1 MKCDKCGKTTYYRLV
16 NTRFQT
22 KTNICYNCLNKRKS
36 EINPYIFQVEVL
48 DQNGRDYEIF
58 NVNDIFDNNKSD
70 NAQQKENSK
79 TINQEIIKDE
89 ISRNRSEYS
98 HNQIEKTETVEKNAI
113 KNENKKSRKK
123 NIIVAIVL
131 VCTLSV
137 IICIP
142 LLSTLCF
149 HEYYETYS
157 FADIK
162 NCNKVL
168 KCAKCGKEKIIS
180 TESHNFSSVTNF
192 TPATCTTSGGYYRIC
207 SKCEY
212 KNYITTIPATGH
224 DYILEATETH
234 YAETNTCTRCGTKL
248 NSLITIDATRS
259 YSYSYYTFRVKV
271 KNYSFRSLT
280 FVKAKLYVLDSNGI
294 IFTDWTYAI
303 DSMPLEYG
311 ETRSFE
317 KMVYKDDIA
326 GMKYFYFEYYN

>member
-70 NAQQKENSK
+70 NAQPKENSK

-123 NIIVAIVL
+123 NIITAIIVAT
-131 VCTLSV
+131 TLLL
-137 IICIP
+137 ITCIP
-142 LLSTLCF
+142 VFSSICF
-149 HEYYETYS
+149 HSYYETYS
-157 FADIK
+157 STSTS
-162 NCNKVL
+162 CNKVL
-168 KCAKCGKEKIIS
+168 KCSKCGKEKIIS
-180 TESHNFSSVTNF
+180 SESHTFSSETVSEN
-192 TPATCTTSGGYYRIC
+192 ATCTKRGGTYHKC
-207 SKCEY
+207 SKCGY
-212 KNYITTIPATGH
+212 KDYITTIPATGH

-234 YAETNTCTRCGTKL
+234 YAETNACTRCGTKL